1 MPTYTFRGRDMS
13 EAVEQVRIM
22 LGSDAVIIDTLRGT
36 DHIGRFVEITATGE
50 LKAPPTAPVPQTTQQ
65 SSMRRNN
72 QGHRVPQ
79 MPPRGPATMRGAA
92 PRPPRMAQGR
102 SAHIGAPSA
111 RDYDSAI
118 AQQERAGRR
127 VRSSNTNAQHAAYS
141 GRGVPTTP
149 HGMPSELELLSNPPV
164 KGADRYVH
172 PNSFSTDRGPIIPQS
187 LPIGRGQSQSS
198 PSHAARNAGGS
209 AQPPTRR
216 GMPRSHSQHVQS
228 LPPHHH
234 VNSQRT
240 QQTRPTATMPKASAS
255 PQLTPPINRRA
266 APSIEQY
273 GIKQES
279 PGSYNPQGV
288 DPWGLE
294 QNQSVPVQQ
303 RAGKQS
309 QAVDLGQSVS
319 AVRDIMSQSDGGG
332 EAIQFVTERLN
343 EIVSYIKSNQ
353 NPDEMS
359 GPAFEHLKQFKA
371 QLHGAGIEAK
381 YAEELIEQTK
391 ARLRLNQLDKQ
402 YILAHLGQVLAHNLK
417 CINPLVPP
425 PGVQKNVLAFV
436 GPTGVGKTTT
446 IAKIAAHAQL
456 THELPVTLIS
466 TDTFRMAAVEQLSR
480 YASILDCPAK
490 AAHTPE
496 EMWKAID
503 DADTPLVLV
512 DTTGR
517 NPKTQGQL
525 KALSDLF
532 GDGWSGRTVLTVA
545 ANTRE
550 QDLKPIVEGFSSLK
564 YNMVAVTKLDE
575 TYALG
580 TVYNVSKLTNCP
592 ISWTTNGQRVPED
605 IELANA
611 EELAVKIIM
620 EAISNKS

>member
-50 LKAPPTAPVPQTTQQ
+50 LKAPPTAPVPQTTQP
-65 SSMRRNN
+65 SPMRRNH
-72 QGHRVPQ
+72 QGQRAPQ
-79 MPPRGPATMRGAA
+79 MPPRGPTAMRGAA
-92 PRPPRMAQGR
+92 PRPPRMAPNR
-102 SAHIGAPSA
+102 NAHIGAPSA
-111 RDYDSAI
+111 RDYDSSMPPPD
-118 AQQERAGRR
+118 RGGRR
-127 VRSSNTNAQHAAYS
+127 VRPSNPGTQHPAYS
-141 GRGVPTTP
+141 GRTSPSS
-149 HGMPSELELLSNPPV
+149 HNGMPAELELLSNPPV

-172 PNSFSTDRGPIIPQS
+172 PNSFTTDRGPIIPQS
-187 LPIGRGQSQSS
+187 VPLSHGHAQQV
-198 PSHAARNAGGS
+198 PSHASRAPNAPMAS
-209 AQPPTRR
+209 PTRR
-216 GMPRSHSQHVQS
+216 GMPRAHTPHPHPS
-228 LPPHHH
+228 PPHHM
-234 VNSQRT
+234 QY
-240 QQTRPTATMPKASAS
+240 QQHPSSMPAASAS
-255 PQLTPPINRRA
+255 QQLTPPINRRA
-266 APSIEQY
+266 TPQVEHY
-273 GIKQES
+273 GAGPES
-279 PGSYNPQGV
+279 PGAYNPQGV

-294 QNQSVPVQQ
+294 QVQSTPVQQ
-303 RAGKQS
+303 HNGSAQH
-309 QAVDLGQSVS
+309 QAMDLGQSVN
-319 AVRDIMSQSDGGG
+319 AVRDIMSHNNGEG

-343 EIVSYIKSNQ
+343 EIVNYIKSNQ

-371 QLHGAGIEAK
+371 QLHGAGIEEK

-417 CINPLVPP
+417 CINPLIPP
-425 PGVQKNVLAFV
+425 PGLKKNVLAFV

-490 AAHTPE
+490 AAHTPD

-503 DADTPLVLV
+503 EADTPLVLV

-532 GDGWSGRTVLTVA
+532 GEGWNGRTVLTVA

-620 EAISNKS
+620 EAIANK

>member
-1 MPTYTFRGRDMS
+1 M
-13 EAVEQVRIM
+13 
-22 LGSDAVIIDTLRGT
+22 
-36 DHIGRFVEITATGE
+36 
-50 LKAPPTAPVPQTTQQ
+50 
-65 SSMRRNN
+65 
-72 QGHRVPQ
+72 
-79 MPPRGPATMRGAA
+79 
-92 PRPPRMAQGR
+92 
-102 SAHIGAPSA
+102 
-111 RDYDSAI
+111 
-118 AQQERAGRR
+118 
-127 VRSSNTNAQHAAYS
+127 
-141 GRGVPTTP
+141 
-149 HGMPSELELLSNPPV
+149 
-164 KGADRYVH
+164 
-172 PNSFSTDRGPIIPQS
+172 
-187 LPIGRGQSQSS
+187 
-198 PSHAARNAGGS
+198 
-209 AQPPTRR
+209 
-216 GMPRSHSQHVQS
+216 
-228 LPPHHH
+228 
-234 VNSQRT
+234 
-240 QQTRPTATMPKASAS
+240 
-255 PQLTPPINRRA
+255 
-266 APSIEQY
+266 
-273 GIKQES
+273 
-279 PGSYNPQGV
+279 
-288 DPWGLE
+288 
-294 QNQSVPVQQ
+294 
-303 RAGKQS
+303 
-309 QAVDLGQSVS
+309 
-319 AVRDIMSQSDGGG
+319 
-332 EAIQFVTERLN
+332 
-343 EIVSYIKSNQ
+343 
-353 NPDEMS
+353 
-359 GPAFEHLKQFKA
+359 
-371 QLHGAGIEAK
+371 HGAGIEER

-417 CINPLVPP
+417 CVNPLVPP
-425 PGVQKNVLAFV
+425 PGHKKNVLAFV

-490 AAHTPE
+490 AAHTPD

-503 DADTPLVLV
+503 EADTPLVLV

-532 GDGWSGRTVLTVA
+532 GEGWNGRTVLTVA

-620 EAISNKS
+620 EAIANK

>member
-50 LKAPPTAPVPQTTQQ
+50 LKAPPTAPMPQTNHQ
-65 SSMRRNN
+65 SPMRRTE
-72 QGHRVPQ
+72 QGQRMPQ
-79 MPPRGPATMRGAA
+79 MPPRGPAPRGGS
-92 PRPPRMAQGR
+92 PRPPRMASNR
-102 SAHIGAPSA
+102 SAQVGPPSS

-118 AQQERAGRR
+118 PPQDRGGRR
-127 VRSSNTNAQHAAYS
+127 QRPIHSGPQHPSYQGRSTQ
-141 GRGVPTTP
+141 PT
-149 HGMPSELELLSNPPV
+149 HQGMPAELELLSNPPV

-172 PNSFSTDRGPIIPQS
+172 PNSFSSDRGPIIPQS
-187 LPIGRGQSQSS
+187 VPQNISQTRRSIQQ
-198 PSHAARNAGGS
+198 G
-209 AQPPTRR
+209 AQPT
-216 GMPRSHSQHVQS
+216 
-228 LPPHHH
+228 PP
-234 VNSQRT
+234 
-240 QQTRPTATMPKASAS
+240 MGG
-255 PQLTPPINRRA
+255 QLTPPLRRNSAHGPAAYTNTQRPQAHGMQTPTSSSGPSPHLMPPINRKV
-266 APSIEQY
+266 APKDEYTEQAHH
-273 GIKQES
+273 
-279 PGSYNPQGV
+279 PYNPQGV

-294 QNQSVPVQQ
+294 QSSTHPIQGTQP
-303 RAGKQS
+303 AG
-309 QAVDLGQSVS
+309 APAMNLGQSVN
-319 AVRDIMSQSDGGG
+319 AVRDIMSHGDGGG

-343 EIVSYIKSNQ
+343 EIVNYIKSNQ
-353 NPDEMS
+353 NPEEMS

-371 QLHGAGIEAK
+371 QLQGAGIEAK

-402 YILAHLGQVLAHNLK
+402 YILAHLGQVLAHNLT
-417 CINPLVPP
+417 CVNPLIPP
-425 PGVQKNVLAFV
+425 PGVKKNVLAFV

-503 DADTPLVLV
+503 EADTPLVLV

-532 GDGWSGRTVLTVA
+532 GEGWNGRTVLTVA

-550 QDLKPIVEGFSSLK
+550 QDLKPIVEGFSPLK

-580 TVYNVSKLTNCP
+580 TVYNVSKLTKCP